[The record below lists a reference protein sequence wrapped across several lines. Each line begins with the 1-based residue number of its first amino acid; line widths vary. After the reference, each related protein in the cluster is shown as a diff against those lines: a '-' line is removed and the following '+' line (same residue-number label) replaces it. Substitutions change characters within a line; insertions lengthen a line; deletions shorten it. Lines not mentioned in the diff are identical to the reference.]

1 MTPRGQHVCRYL
13 VCDPGEE
20 IPQNDWAPNWHN
32 MGHKVGAN
40 AQVPYP
46 LDFLSLSTSES
57 KRRLVGGCAPQHV
70 GAKVD
75 NPFADGS
82 AKM

>member
-1 MTPRGQHVCRYL
+1 MTPKGQYVCRYL

-46 LDFLSLSTSES
+46 LDILSLSTISI
-57 KRRLVGGCAPQHV
+57 
-70 GAKVD
+70 
-75 NPFADGS
+75 
-82 AKM
+82 